1 MFTKS
6 EEHATADSTVVAVM
20 SHGKGGNHEDGTLIY
35 TRDCPNFMSSE
46 DILRRF
52 NNINCPL
59 LKGKPKCFLF
69 QFCRYF
75 SYFYLYF

>member
-1 MFTKS
+1 MFTKC

-20 SHGKGGNHEDGTLIY
+20 SHGKGGNHEEGTLIY
-35 TRDCPNFMSSE
+35 TRDCNFLSSE

-59 LKGKPKCFLF
+59 LKGKPKLFLF
-69 QFCRYF
+69 QFCRY
-75 SYFYLYF
+75 LYFISFGI